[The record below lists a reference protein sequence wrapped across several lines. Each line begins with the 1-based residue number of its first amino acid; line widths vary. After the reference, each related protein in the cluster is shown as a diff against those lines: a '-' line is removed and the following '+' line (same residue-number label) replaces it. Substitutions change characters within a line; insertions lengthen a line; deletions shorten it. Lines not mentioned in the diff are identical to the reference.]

1 VIGYAGLSGRAVVAG
16 MVAGIATESA
26 SGNGRQH
33 RRRERRP
40 PSPLILSR
48 RAPAIADGIIHPE
61 RQPLPP
67 AWSPRASVPVAAV
80 MFIENYCRRR

>member
-1 VIGYAGLSGRAVVAG
+1 VIGYAGLSGRGVVAG

-26 SGNGRQH
+26 SGNGHRH

-40 PSPLILSR
+40 PSPIILSR

-61 RQPLPP
+61 RQPLPA
-67 AWSPRASVPVAAV
+67 AWSPSASVPVAAV
-80 MFIENYCRRR
+80 MFTENCCPR